1 MRSNAIHNI
10 VDFSL
15 GENQFDIVYVTCFIS
30 ERPPQASAH
39 RQTCALPAH
48 NNHVMPQPQQSQKTY
63 TEADVQ
69 LAISDIKAQRV
80 QSVKQAADIY
90 NVPRRTINRRR
101 AGKRMRRDCEAN
113 SKRLTKLEEEA
124 IVQRVL
130 EQSAQGLAP
139 SRSIVREMA
148 DRLLRSRG
156 SNPVGKNWVDNFVK
170 RTPELR
176 KRWSR
181 PYDYQR
187 AACEDPAAI
196 QRWFDLIQETKQK
209 YGIVDDDVHNFDE
222 TGFMMGKISAQ
233 MVITGSEAAGRKKVI
248 QLGSCEWVT
257 IIQGVSAAGYLLLP
271 FVIFAGSVLI
281 NTWFEDLP
289 RDWILEVSPNGWTN
303 NQLALAWLEHF
314 DTHTKRHTVGGYRLL
329 IIDGHESHSSLEF
342 QDLCK
347 EKNIILR
354 YMPPHSS
361 HLLQP
366 LDVGCFAPLK
376 RRYGDQISALAR
388 NRIHFVSKETFLQA
402 LKPAFEQSLTAENI
416 KAGFRG
422 AGLVPHNPDTV
433 LSKLDVRLQTP
444 ALSSPVQ
451 GALEAQTPRNA
462 REIEAQSTLIR
473 QRMQNRHGSSTS
485 SLDEKIRQLSKGAQQ
500 IAHNMVLLQEG
511 QARMQSAI
519 DELTKR
525 RSRKRKYIQTE
536 ETLTVGEVQDL
547 IAEREGGE
555 HNTGEGPAPKV
566 RGVRHCRR
574 CGEKG
579 HNSRTC
585 KVEIE
590 NAEDSDESEE

>member
-1 MRSNAIHNI
+1 
-10 VDFSL
+10 
-15 GENQFDIVYVTCFIS
+15 
-30 ERPPQASAH
+30 
-39 RQTCALPAH
+39 
-48 NNHVMPQPQQSQKTY
+48 
-63 TEADVQ
+63 
-69 LAISDIKAQRV
+69 
-80 QSVKQAADIY
+80 
-90 NVPRRTINRRR
+90 
-101 AGKRMRRDCEAN
+101 
-113 SKRLTKLEEEA
+113 
-124 IVQRVL
+124 
-130 EQSAQGLAP
+130 
-139 SRSIVREMA
+139 
-148 DRLLRSRG
+148 
-156 SNPVGKNWVDNFVK
+156 
-170 RTPELR
+170 
-176 KRWSR
+176 
-181 PYDYQR
+181 
-187 AACEDPAAI
+187 
-196 QRWFDLIQETKQK
+196 LIQETKQK
-209 YGIVDDDVHNFDE
+209 WGIVDSDIYNFDE

-248 QLGSCEWVT
+248 QPGNREWVT
-257 IIQGVSAAGYLLLP
+257 IIQGVGAAGHLLP
-271 FVIFAGSVLI
+271 PFVVFAGSVLI
-281 NTWFEDLP
+281 NTWFKDLP

-314 DTHTKRHTVGGYRLL
+314 DKHTKSSAVGAHRLL

-388 NRIHFVSKETFLQA
+388 NRIHYVSKETFLQGF
-402 LKPAFEQSLTAENI
+402 KPAFKQSLTAENI

-422 AGLVPHNPDTV
+422 AGIVPHDPEAV

-451 GALEAQTPRNA
+451 GAWEAQTPRNA

-473 QRMQNRHGSSTS
+473 QRIQNRHGSSTS
-485 SLDEKIRQLSKGAQQ
+485 SLDEKIEQLSKGAQQ

-525 RSRKRKYIQTE
+525 RSRKRKYIRTE

-547 IAEREGGE
+547 IAERAGGE
-555 HNTGEGPAPKV
+555 RDAGDGPARKV
-566 RGVRHCRR
+566 RGARHCGR

-585 KVEIE
+585 KVEIDDAE
-590 NAEDSDESEE
+590 NSDESEE